1 MTVLEDPS
9 LTAKSNEKPDI
20 EQDARSMA
28 SGTQTSLAL
37 DDISSTINPENS
49 AKESMKMDC
58 SVDKGSD
65 DTLAEDEKNKEDSEV
80 KEEDIGPPL
89 TTRQRRKKA
98 ILRTLYII
106 VFNAALPIGLYYA
119 LKPHIPPVWA
129 LVASTAPTIISVIVQ
144 AIVARRLD
152 IFGVAVIFGFVL
164 SVILA
169 VVSQD
174 PKLLLLRES
183 FITAGVGGAMAL
195 TLIPFRYKNFE
206 LKPILYYI
214 AKDMI
219 PMTPVKHTDGSSEA
233 RVQFYW
239 RTSSKFRY
247 HIRVLS
253 ALDILT
259 LECEFGL
266 KLFYILHFDLD
277 RTVVLSNITL
287 TIVGIV
293 SMLCTIYYALWLRK
307 LLKKEEPELF
317 AKDTT
322 ARA

>member
-1 MTVLEDPS
+1 
-9 LTAKSNEKPDI
+9 
-20 EQDARSMA
+20 
-28 SGTQTSLAL
+28 
-37 DDISSTINPENS
+37 
-49 AKESMKMDC
+49 
-58 SVDKGSD
+58 
-65 DTLAEDEKNKEDSEV
+65 
-80 KEEDIGPPL
+80 
-89 TTRQRRKKA
+89 
-98 ILRTLYII
+98 
-106 VFNAALPIGLYYA
+106 
-119 LKPHIPPVWA
+119 
-129 LVASTAPTIISVIVQ
+129 
-144 AIVARRLD
+144 
-152 IFGVAVIFGFVL
+152 
-164 SVILA
+164 
-169 VVSQD
+169 
-174 PKLLLLRES
+174 
-183 FITAGVGGAMAL
+183 MAL

-219 PMTPVKHTDGSSEA
+219 PMTPVKHTDGSSEP
-233 RVQFYW
+233 RVHFYW

-322 ARA
+322 ARAV